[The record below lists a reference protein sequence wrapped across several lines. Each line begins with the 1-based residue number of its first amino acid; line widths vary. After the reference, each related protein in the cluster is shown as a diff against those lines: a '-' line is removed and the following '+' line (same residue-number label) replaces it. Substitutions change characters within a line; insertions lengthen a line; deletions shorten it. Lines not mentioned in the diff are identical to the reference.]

1 MKTFIQLT
9 RLPLA
14 LLTTCSAAT
23 GWVLAHQGFGA
34 GMAVPVAAVFLLAG
48 GATALNQLQERASDA
63 LMERTRTRPI
73 PSGAV
78 GPASAG
84 ILAALLLMAG
94 LAVLA
99 AGGGLLPAAYGAF
112 SIAWYNG
119 VYTRLKRRT
128 AFASVPGGLVGAV
141 PPAIGWVTG
150 GGSPLDPPLLILMA
164 FFFLWQVPHFWILSM
179 IYEDDYRAAGFPVL
193 ADRFAP
199 PVLRRLTLL
208 WAAAATGACVLMP
221 LYGLIQRPGLYAAI
235 IGLGALFLIALAV
248 LLLGSGPDPFSLRPA
263 FMVVNFFALAV
274 MLVLLTEGGFAL
286 G

>member
-34 GMAVPVAAVFLLAG
+34 GMVVPVAAVFLLAG

-119 VYTRLKRRT
+119 VYTPLKRRT

-208 WAAAATGACVLMP
+208 WAAAAAGAIALMP
-221 LYGLIQRPGLYAAI
+221 LYGLLRRPGLYAALL
-235 IGLGALFLIALAV
+235 GMGALLLAV
-248 LLLGSGPDPFSLRPA
+248 MSVLFRAEGTSGRPPRLA
-263 FMVVNFFALAV
+263 FGAVNLFAIGV
-274 MLVLLTEGGFAL
+274 MLVLLAEGGWARA
-286 G
+286 